1 MPLSI
6 ILSSL
11 ASRITRT
18 TSTGGSGIRRFAS
31 NASRAIQE
39 AQEQEPT
46 NFWDGLKRFGA
57 SILANIN
64 WQPPWIRFTVSGLM
78 GLFING
84 VQQIL
89 NFNWN
94 ATDAQLDE
102 QLKQQEIAIAAARG
116 GLKGQFVGRLVCGIA
131 PTAVLATFNE
141 ALALH
146 VLMEVGEEA
155 AEEIAASASV
165 LIQLTLRKTINT
177 AFVNIFKNF
186 RGLLRGTAIGFGRLL
201 QNLGILDEEAVDKA
215 NKQRNQ
221 PWSIHS
227 ALEET
232 IERVEDP
239 AQEAELEEFWEEFGE
254 ACIESGYI
262 IAGSIDSFFMQQR
275 AQESAASASEHT
287 VIMSPSGA
295 IGSTTIVSSPST
307 NP

>member
-1 MPLSI
+1 MTLSI
-6 ILSSL
+6 TLNNL
-11 ASRITRT
+11 ASRVTRAA
-18 TSTGGSGIRRFAS
+18 STEGSGIRRFAS

-39 AQEQEPT
+39 AQEGEPT

-57 SILANIN
+57 SILANIT

-84 VQQIL
+84 TQQIL
-89 NFNWN
+89 NFNFN
-94 ATDAQLDE
+94 STDAQLDE
-102 QLKQQEIAIAAARG
+102 QLKQQEIAIAGARG
-116 GLKGQFVGRLVCGIA
+116 GLRGQFVGRLVCGIA

-165 LIQLTLRKTINT
+165 LIQLTIRKTINT

-186 RGLLRGTAIGFGRLL
+186 RGLLRGAAIGFGRVLETF
-201 QNLGILDEEAVDKA
+201 GILDKESVDKA

-227 ALEET
+227 ALEDT
-232 IERVEDP
+232 IERVADP
-239 AQEAELEEFWEEFGE
+239 AQKAELEEFWDEFAE

-262 IAGSIDSFFMQQR
+262 IAGSIDSYFMQQK
-275 AQESAASASEHT
+275 AQENAARSNEHT

-295 IGSTTIVSSPST
+295 INIAANSSTP
-307 NP
+307 